1 MITEEESGRLS
12 PHDQCIKAVGTGQK
26 TISQTEQES
35 KQITDGM
42 TNNKIDSTNKSLKNS
57 LKKDKKSTI
66 TLQEFHRSLP
76 DTSTQ
81 TISNTTLHTTWSPSD
96 EIRSRLLEGETA
108 QVEAQKAY
116 LDRVHPKGQS
126 NKKNIH
132 PRFQKPAPLAFHPNT
147 PFATAPSNH
156 PETRTDRK
164 VRHTLNQLLFQ
175 MRNPP
180 LINTETKEELAERN
194 SLSQMLYQTPAQ
206 LLESA
211 DHGISNLSYLR
222 EQLNTLILSTMPL
235 SATSPKKYKNWLKKR
250 HLHEGLCYLLLYKR
264 QYRYSAWLMYGSL
277 PLLHHINLDPQ
288 YLSEKFHELNVAI
301 NYPRGLIHVYSTT
314 HVTYDSGFERMEASR
329 VLLKGY
335 HHGFKIGSTGRES
348 PPLR

>member
-1 MITEEESGRLS
+1 MTTLRGIGKSGRRQEESGIQSWHLIMITEEESGRLS

-42 TNNKIDSTNKSLKNS
+42 MNNKIDSTNKSLKNS

-66 TLQEFHRSLP
+66 TLQEFHHSLP

-81 TISNTTLHTTWSPSD
+81 TISNTTLHTIWSPSD

-116 LDRVHPKGQS
+116 LDRVHLKGQS

-147 PFATAPSNH
+147 PFATVPSNH

-180 LINTETKEELAERN
+180 SINTETKYKD
-194 SLSQMLYQTPAQ
+194 SVLS
-206 LLESA
+206 
-211 DHGISNLSYLR
+211 
-222 EQLNTLILSTMPL
+222 
-235 SATSPKKYKNWLKKR
+235 
-250 HLHEGLCYLLLYKR
+250 GL
-264 QYRYSAWLMYGSL
+264 
-277 PLLHHINLDPQ
+277 
-288 YLSEKFHELNVAI
+288 
-301 NYPRGLIHVYSTT
+301 
-314 HVTYDSGFERMEASR
+314 
-329 VLLKGY
+329 
-335 HHGFKIGSTGRES
+335 
-348 PPLR
+348 